1 VCALTSDDLTSGQ
14 SWRGTFWLADKP
26 DETQEGFLAYEPDAG
41 VTLRFV
47 SGFDDR
53 IKTAT
58 SPTGYVVT
66 RGSGRFPLIHGAVEG
81 SLAVTLV
88 DCRDTH
94 HHTGWTM
101 DNIRNQDISALRVLT
116 GVILSEADAAVFS
129 GLAIELE
136 NLTEWDRHDEMTI
149 FVDPSEESP
158 RRENWRVHVKP
169 MPPLSATVGDL
180 TIELVRKYRQPSFD
194 VRRDRLDTT
203 TTTFS
208 YLDITAGTP
217 KSMDEWFEITKA
229 FQDLI
234 TLAMDAPCA
243 LLSES
248 LTPSAALLNDESAH
262 AREVI
267 DIFGEHILKGE
278 RGTEGVANRDA
289 LFTLGSE
296 GIDFAGIVA
305 EWLRIHADFRTT
317 CDMIFGMKYVKG
329 GYLQTQL
336 ITAVAAAESLHAALK
351 LGPPIPDEEFAE
363 RRRRLMECSPKDQR
377 EWLSQKLG
385 GNEHTLRQRLLD
397 LASISYPEL
406 IAELLPNP
414 EAWAKAAKDERN
426 AVAHGGKDMTRDV
439 SLLNAIVT
447 TTTAVVLLNLLHQLR
462 IPAERVRVALNQN
475 RTMKSAKY
483 LAGKHWPRAV
493 AT

>member
-1 VCALTSDDLTSGQ
+1 
-14 SWRGTFWLADKP
+14 
-26 DETQEGFLAYEPDAG
+26 
-41 VTLRFV
+41 
-47 SGFDDR
+47 
-53 IKTAT
+53 
-58 SPTGYVVT
+58 
-66 RGSGRFPLIHGAVEG
+66 
-81 SLAVTLV
+81 
-88 DCRDTH
+88 
-94 HHTGWTM
+94 M
-101 DNIRNQDISALRVLT
+101 DNIRNQDISASCVLT
-116 GVILSEADAAVFS
+116 GVVLSEADAAVFS

-149 FVDPSEESP
+149 FFDPSEESP
-158 RRENWRVHVKP
+158 RRENWRVHVNP
-169 MPPLSATVGDL
+169 MPPLGATAGDL
-180 TIELVRKYRQPSFD
+180 ALELVRQYREPTFD
-194 VRRDRLDTT
+194 VRRVGLDATT
-203 TTTFS
+203 RTFS
-208 YLDITAGTP
+208 YLRITSGSP
-217 KSMDEWFEITKA
+217 KSMDEWFEITKT

-248 LTPSAALLNDESAH
+248 LIPSAALLNTESAH

-267 DIFGEHILKGE
+267 DVFGEHILKGE
-278 RGTEGVANRDA
+278 RGVEGVTNRDA

-296 GIDFAGIVA
+296 GVDFAEIA
-305 EWLRIHADFRTT
+305 SEWLRIHADFRTT

-351 LGPPIPDEEFAE
+351 LDHPPLSDDEFAE
-363 RRRRLMECSPKDQR
+363 RRKRLMECTPKDQR

-397 LASISYPEL
+397 LACIPYPEI
-406 IAELLPNP
+406 IAEILPNP
-414 EAWAKAAKDERN
+414 AAWAKAAKDERN

-439 SLLNAIVT
+439 SLLSAIVT

-462 IPAERVRVALNQN
+462 IPAERVKIALDQN

-483 LAGKHWPRAV
+483 LAGKHWPAPE